1 MKHWKA
7 LLPLTGGDH
16 WLPIH
21 VRHSSQKQSSF
32 LHKDVPEKGTSR
44 EKVTPGSRFYTT
56 KSLWVVVSLSTIY
69 FKTVAWSLTR
79 QTNNH
84 LERNVVFNWAGV
96 CGEWQNR
103 STPKNAIFTLILCGM
118 KFLRVLF
125 FAIFPAICT
134 CKK

>member
-44 EKVTPGSRFYTT
+44 EKVTPGSRF
-56 KSLWVVVSLSTIY
+56 
-69 FKTVAWSLTR
+69 TR
-79 QTNNH
+79 PRAYELLLACQQFISKLLLGH
-84 LERNVVFNWAGV
+84 LQA
-96 CGEWQNR
+96 
-103 STPKNAIFTLILCGM
+103 
-118 KFLRVLF
+118 
-125 FAIFPAICT
+125 
-134 CKK
+134 